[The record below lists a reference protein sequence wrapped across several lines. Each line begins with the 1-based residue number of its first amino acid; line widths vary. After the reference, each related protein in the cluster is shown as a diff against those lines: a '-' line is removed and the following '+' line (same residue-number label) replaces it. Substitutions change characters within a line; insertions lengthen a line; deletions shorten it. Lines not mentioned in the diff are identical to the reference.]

1 MAQHKYIPCD
11 IYKRGI
17 HVFVG
22 TVEEFGKWMTFYFN
36 QDEDKKNFAQATQRW
51 IDNGN
56 YGDASFHC
64 NSECGEGVILIPQF
78 PKNPK
83 QIAALSH
90 ECLHATFFVMD
101 ESGIEY
107 FRDTNNEAFT
117 YLLEHL
123 MRNALEDWGY
133 ENVKIGG
140 TKK

>member
-22 TVEEFGKWMTFYFN
+22 TVEEFGKWMPSYFY
-36 QDEDKKNFAQATQRW
+36 DETEKHYVSSVQWW
-51 IDNGN
+51 IDNGK
-56 YGDASFHC
+56 YGDASFHY
-64 NSECGEGVILIPQF
+64 SEECGEGVILIPQF
-78 PKNPK
+78 PKTPK

-90 ECLHATFFVMD
+90 ECLHATFFIMD
-101 ESGIEY
+101 ESGVAY
-107 FRDTNNEAFT
+107 RSDTNNEAFT

-133 ENVKIGG
+133 ETVKIKD
-140 TKK
+140 KK